1 MHFSLIGCLFI
12 CAVRSY
18 QKEKQN
24 ELFSDDSYFYKQ
36 ARALGLFT
44 CGFIGVTVVTVMI
57 SEGAVAVTTKGLLGA
72 NKDISFTVMSELSG
86 PSLSGQNFVI
96 DNELKKQLCP
106 NNAGTTVY
114 TITMF
119 RYCKWAKTHYSA
131 GKWIWRDLHWNIRAS
146 TRRLETGRE
155 SSWIVTKV
163 FTHLVWKDI

>member
-44 CGFIGVTVVTVMI
+44 SGFKGVTVVTVMT

-86 PSLSGQNFVI
+86 QNYVI
-96 DNELKKQLCP
+96 DNVLKRQLCP

-119 RYCKWAKTHYSA
+119 RYCK
-131 GKWIWRDLHWNIRAS
+131 
-146 TRRLETGRE
+146 
-155 SSWIVTKV
+155 
-163 FTHLVWKDI
+163 